1 MISELSLA
9 EVCGRDG
16 SRSGQ
21 LASVLSAL
29 DNYPRDFALFF
40 FFLCYIHW
48 IIDRKK
54 YFKYQSV
61 SWKGMCQ
68 EITIASDPWRCVLVK
83 NCPSIINCSDAE
95 NCRF

>member
-40 FFLCYIHW
+40 FF
-48 IIDRKK
+48 
-54 YFKYQSV
+54 F
-61 SWKGMCQ
+61 
-68 EITIASDPWRCVLVK
+68 VLHSLD
-83 NCPSIINCSDAE
+83 N
-95 NCRF
+95 